1 MFRSWSQ
8 LHDRSNLAGTF
19 GVITGMRIIHTTRH
33 PLGPWTRSAPLAATF
48 LTAGLLAA
56 GCSSA
61 SSPPASGS
69 PAISATPAASSS
81 STPASV
87 ASPTS
92 AATSAAAAGGS
103 GSGTSAGTAACT
115 SAHLQASLGGGAG
128 VGMSQDHT
136 GLQLRNTGSAPCT
149 LDGYPGVSWVAGADG
164 HQVGAPAAR
173 QANISGSPEKTITLA
188 PGAVASAPLDLVEG
202 GGGLPASQCKPVPV
216 RGLRVYPP
224 GERAALFISAP
235 TPAGGF
241 GECSKVT
248 TAPMLSIGYLQLGV
262 QPGGG
267 GAG

>member
-1 MFRSWSQ
+1 
-8 LHDRSNLAGTF
+8 
-19 GVITGMRIIHTTRH
+19 
-33 PLGPWTRSAPLAATF
+33 
-48 LTAGLLAA
+48 
-56 GCSSA
+56 
-61 SSPPASGS
+61 
-69 PAISATPAASSS
+69 
-81 STPASV
+81 
-87 ASPTS
+87 
-92 AATSAAAAGGS
+92 
-103 GSGTSAGTAACT
+103 
-115 SAHLQASLGGGAG
+115 
-128 VGMSQDHT
+128 MSQDHT

-149 LDGYPGVSWVAGADG
+149 LAGYPGVSWVAGADG

-173 QANISGSPEKTITLA
+173 QANTSGSPEKTVTLA